1 MLTKADM
8 ITKYFWVVIYKIKE
22 MVKYIKRYF
31 SLNAMSMKDLAR
43 KREGEKERNF
53 NWSFHGGRGGT
64 SALFINITSGFCK
77 R

>member
-1 MLTKADM
+1 MVTKADM

-53 NWSFHGGRGGT
+53 N
-64 SALFINITSGFCK
+64 
-77 R
+77 